1 MGGNSEFRIPNSKFL
16 SATIHPMAG
25 GILITGVYGQL
36 GRAVAA
42 ACEERQLEHEGRD
55 IDTLD
60 ICEQRAV
67 DDWVVNARPTTVIN
81 CAAFTAV
88 DDCEASE
95 EQALAVNA
103 TAVGHL
109 AAACGKVDAELV
121 QISTDYVFA
130 GDGNH
135 PYTEDSPVAPT
146 SAYGR
151 TKLRGEEEARR
162 AKKHLV
168 VRTAWLYGHG
178 SRNFVEAI
186 RNQIDGGAGS
196 LNVVADQQGCPTFCD
211 DLADSLLDLIEAG
224 AHGTVHAVNAG
235 HTTWHGFAVEIA
247 NCLGANVDIRPV
259 TTAEFPR
266 PAKRPAYSVLDI
278 SRLDGILGRSMPPWD
293 DALAR
298 YLGQP

>member
-1 MGGNSEFRIPNSKFL
+1 
-16 SATIHPMAG
+16 MAG
-25 GILITGVYGQL
+25 GILITGVHGQL

-42 ACEERQLEHEGRD
+42 ASEDRRLEHEGRD

-60 ICEQRAV
+60 ICNSHMV
-67 DDWVVNARPTTVIN
+67 DDWVTSARPSTVIN

-88 DDCEASE
+88 DDCEANE
-95 EQALAVNA
+95 ESALAVNA

-109 AAACGKVDAELV
+109 AAACDRNGARLV

-130 GDGNH
+130 GDGKH
-135 PYTEDSPVAPT
+135 PYTEDDPVAPA

-151 TKLRGEEEARR
+151 TKLRGEEQAQKAEN
-162 AKKHLV
+162 HLI

-186 RNQIDGGAGS
+186 RNQINGGAGS
-196 LNVVADQQGCPTFCD
+196 LKVVADQNGCPTFCD
-211 DLADSLLDLIEAG
+211 DLACALLDLIDAG
-224 AHGTVHAVNAG
+224 ACGTVHAVNAG

-247 NCLGANVDIRPV
+247 DILHSQVDVLPV

-266 PAKRPAYSVLDI
+266 PAARPAYSVLDT
-278 SRLDGILGRSMPPWD
+278 SRLESILGRSMPPWSEG
-293 DALAR
+293 LAR

>member
-1 MGGNSEFRIPNSKFL
+1 
-16 SATIHPMAG
+16 MAG
-25 GILITGVYGQL
+25 RILITGVHGQL

-42 ACEERQLEHEGRD
+42 ACENRQLEHEGRD

-60 ICEQRAV
+60 IRKQHEV
-67 DDWVVNARPTTVIN
+67 DDWVVNGRPTTVIN

-88 DDCEASE
+88 DDCETSE
-95 EQALAVNA
+95 ELALAVNA
-103 TAVGHL
+103 TAVGYL
-109 AAACGKVDAELV
+109 AAACRKIGAGLV

-135 PYTEDSPVAPT
+135 PYTEDSPVAPK

-151 TKLRGEEEARR
+151 TKLRGEEQAQG
-162 AKKHLV
+162 AGKHLI

-186 RNQIDGGAGS
+186 RSQIDGGADT
-196 LNVVADQQGCPTFCD
+196 LKVVADQTGCPTYCD
-211 DLADSLLDLIEAG
+211 DLADALLDLIDAG

-235 HTTWHGFAVEIA
+235 HTTWHGFAEEIVS
-247 NCLGANVDIRPV
+247 CLGAHVDVRPV

-266 PAKRPAYSVLDI
+266 PARRPPFSVLDT
-278 SRLDGILGRSMPPWD
+278 SVLEGILGRSMPPWD
-293 DALAR
+293 EALAR
-298 YLGQP
+298 YLGQT

>member
-1 MGGNSEFRIPNSKFL
+1 
-16 SATIHPMAG
+16 MAG
-25 GILITGVYGQL
+25 RILITGVHGQL

-42 ACEERQLEHEGRD
+42 ACEDRRVEHEGRD

-60 ICEQRAV
+60 IREQHDV
-67 DDWVVNARPTTVIN
+67 DAWIVSARPTTVIN

-88 DDCEASE
+88 DDCEANE
-95 EQALAVNA
+95 ELALAVNG
-103 TAVGHL
+103 TAVGNL
-109 AAACGKVDAELV
+109 AAACEKIDAGFV

-135 PYTEDSPVAPT
+135 PYTEDNPVAPT

-151 TKLRGEEEARR
+151 TKLCGEEQARQAER
-162 AKKHLV
+162 HLV

-196 LNVVADQQGCPTFCD
+196 LQVVADQQGCPTFCH
-211 DLADSLLDLIEAG
+211 DLAYAILDLIDAG

-235 HTTWHGFAVEIA
+235 HTTWHGFAVEIV
-247 NCLGANVDIRPV
+247 NCLGAKVDVRPV

-266 PAKRPAYSVLDI
+266 PAKRPAYSVLDT
-278 SRLDGILGRSMPPWD
+278 SHLEGILGRSMPAWGE
-293 DALAR
+293 ALAR